1 MTSISCNLFPNFII
15 ESVVRLSFGSSGL
28 TVRKRSK
35 QSSVCFAMSG
45 LILSLFS
52 ISNKSYVSSVSLVCS
67 GSGLERFLG
76 LPRALFESFGLTS
89 GADGELEFCGN
100 SEARAEFCGNSGA
113 RARLCGSPEA
123 RRGFEEEKVIRHK
136 KG

>member
-1 MTSISCNLFPNFII
+1 
-15 ESVVRLSFGSSGL
+15 
-28 TVRKRSK
+28 
-35 QSSVCFAMSG
+35 MSG
-45 LILSLFS
+45 LILSLFFVP
-52 ISNKSYVSSVSLVCS
+52 NQSYVSSVSLVCS
-67 GSGLERFLG
+67 GSCLERFLG

-123 RRGFEEEKVIRHK
+123 RRGFEEKKVMEHK